1 MFRIYDKD
9 LETAQK
15 EKRAVQEIGSWKRLE
30 VEFKRD
36 VAQAIVEL
44 ISKNTDSLEEL
55 MRSFVKQ
62 ELNFIP
68 MMSIQKF
75 LVLGTIF
82 RECCPIKDS

>member
-1 MFRIYDKD
+1 M
-9 LETAQK
+9 
-15 EKRAVQEIGSWKRLE
+15 
-30 VEFKRD
+30 EFKRD

-62 ELNFIP
+62 ELNFY
-68 MMSIQKF
+68 SDDEHTKF

-82 RECCPIKDS
+82 RNVAPLKIARKYEIRGLKDTEQWFVFGGGLSTLKSF